1 MTINDLETLQVVV
14 SKRVLFNLT
23 EQVDL
28 IRLINDVEDYY
39 NRPLSKISTSDVIKY
54 IKDYIFDDGV
64 MEDILMGIF
73 PEIDFE

>member
-28 IRLINDVEDYY
+28 IQLVNDVEDYY
-39 NRPLSKISTSDVIKY
+39 NKPLSKISTSDVIKY

-64 MEDILMGIF
+64 MEDILMGVF